1 MKKIISL
8 LTFII
13 VISLFSIHSVQSFDY
28 FDKKILKPTLLNG
41 DTLPPG
47 FPELTVVKSAE
58 PYNGHFFFGNNGM
71 ATSNFLIIMNND
83 AKVVKYKRVPLSF
96 DFKVQ
101 PNGLMSYQQPYSFG
115 NLADGFAESNIYITD
130 SDLNVIDS
138 FQCKSGYIADFHDF
152 KLLPNGHSLLISYDV
167 KHMDLSEVVTDGH
180 PDATVI
186 GAVVQE
192 LDRSRNVVFQWRSWD
207 HIPLEDSYYPI
218 NTRRVDYVHI
228 NSVELD
234 DDGHILISSRH
245 INEITKINRQ
255 TGEIIWR
262 LGGKGNDFTFIG
274 ENEANA
280 PDYFSEQH
288 DARRLDNG
296 NITLFDNGNRHQP
309 EHARAVEYELDEI
322 NKTAKLIW
330 DYRHTPD
337 ILSRNQGNSQRL
349 PNGGNVIGW
358 GGSGILNLPSITEL
372 TPDNELAIEVSLP
385 KGVTFGQSTYRAYK
399 FPYPTQLPEAQVTK
413 ENITSNTEYDFS
425 DGNNKTSLKIFV
437 ESITPSN
444 GGSIIVKRY
453 NYAPMN
459 PDFDKPSPIILP
471 YRITVKGENI
481 TSVNLKLTF
490 DISLFPRIRD
500 GNQFKVFFRP
510 NEGMGKFTQIPTS
523 FDNINKTLIINV
535 NEFGEFVFGR
545 DDFRPLLAVP
555 KLFYPLN
562 GQEINNAVPIDL
574 RWAVDGLME
583 FHHIQIAKDPEFNQI
598 IFEKSNLT
606 ELIYKMIPPFTE
618 KTYYWRVR
626 TIVTG
631 EGNSDWSEVFSF
643 SPITPYLAMKSP
655 NGGEVLNKDN
665 LPKIIRWFD
674 VTYAPVKIDLFRN
687 GSYFIT
693 IIDSVKSF
701 TNNFLWPAIPEQ
713 VPEDSSYQVKVT
725 YLNNPGVSTISK
737 GFFAIKNKPLSVEND
752 KAGFAIVTDLR
763 TFPNPSEKDAT
774 ISFNLNMPGMIKIKL
789 YDLLGNPV
797 NTLFDGYLNDGF
809 HNINLETNHLLP
821 GLYQLKIQTSKE
833 IYTTKLIKI

>member
-1 MKKIISL
+1 M
-8 LTFII
+8 LTF
-13 VISLFSIHSVQSFDY
+13 VFLLSFFSIYSVLSFDY
-28 FDKKILKPTLLNG
+28 LDKKVLKPSLLNG
-41 DTLPPG
+41 DSLPPG

-71 ATSNFLIIMNND
+71 ATSNFLVIMDND
-83 AKVVKYKRVPLSF
+83 AKVIKYKKVPLSF

-101 PNGLMSYQQPYSFG
+101 PNGLMSFQQPFSFG

-167 KHMDLSEVVTDGH
+167 KHMDLSKVVSDGH

-192 LDRSRNVVFQWRSWD
+192 LDRNRNVVFQWRSWD
-207 HIPLEDSYYPI
+207 HIPLEDTYVPL
-218 NTRRVDYVHI
+218 NTPRVDYVHI

-245 INEITKINRQ
+245 TNEITKINRQ
-255 TGEIIWR
+255 TGDIIWR
-262 LGGKGNDFTFIG
+262 LGGKSNDFTFIG

-296 NITLFDNGNRHQP
+296 NISLFDNGNRHQP
-309 EHARAVEYELDEI
+309 EHARAVEYQLDEI

-330 DYRHTPD
+330 EYRHSPD
-337 ILSRNQGNSQRL
+337 ILSRNQGNIQRL
-349 PNGGNVIGW
+349 PNGGNIIGW

-372 TPDNELAIEVSLP
+372 TPDNELAIEISLP

-399 FPYPTQLPEAQVTK
+399 FPYPTQLPEAQIKK
-413 ENITSNTEYDFS
+413 ENITSNTEYDFK
-425 DGNNKTSLKIFV
+425 DGNNNTSLKIFV
-437 ESITPSN
+437 ESVSPSN

-453 NYAPMN
+453 NYSPLN
-459 PDFDKPSPIILP
+459 PDFDKPSPLILP

-481 TSVNLKLTF
+481 TSINLKLMF

-510 NEGMGKFTQIPTS
+510 NEGQGKFNLIPTT
-523 FDNINKTLIINV
+523 FGNVNKALIINV
-535 NEFGEFVFGR
+535 TDFGEFVFGKE
-545 DDFRPLLAVP
+545 DFEPLLSVP
-555 KLFYPLN
+555 KLFYPAN
-562 GQEINNAVPIDL
+562 GQEIDNTMPVEL
-574 RWAVDGLME
+574 MWTVDGLME
-583 FHHIQIAKDPEFNQI
+583 FHHIQIAKDSEFKQI
-598 IFEKSNLT
+598 IFEKNNLT
-606 ELIYKMIPPFTE
+606 ELIYKITPPFTE

-626 TIVTG
+626 TIVSG
-631 EGNSDWSEVFSF
+631 LGNSEWSEIYTF
-643 SPITPYLAMKSP
+643 SPISPYLAIKYP
-655 NGGEVLNKDN
+655 NGGEILTKDN

-674 VTYAPVKIDLFRN
+674 VSYAPVKIDLFRN

-693 IIDSVKSF
+693 VIDSVKSF
-701 TNNFLWPAIPEQ
+701 TNNFLWSSIPEQ
-713 VPEDSSYQVKVT
+713 VPEDSSYQIKIT
-725 YLNNPGVSTISK
+725 YLNNPGISAISK
-737 GFFAIKNKPLSVEND
+737 GFFAIKNKQLSIDDNIAGLSVITE
-752 KAGFAIVTDLR
+752 LR
-763 TFPNPSEKDAT
+763 TFPNPTEKDAT
-774 ISFNLNMPGMIKIKL
+774 ISFNLNSEDKIKITL
-789 YDLLGNPV
+789 FDLLGNPV
-797 NTLFDGYLNDGF
+797 HTVFDGYLNDGF
-809 HNINLETNHLLP
+809 HDINFETNHLLP

-833 IYTTKLIKI
+833 VYTIKFIKI